1 MAASLPTDPQAGD
14 LAFARAVA
22 ARLQEAG
29 FQAYFAGGC
38 VRDRLMHRVPS
49 DYDVA
54 TDATP
59 PEVMKLFP
67 RHSAV
72 GAQFGVILV
81 HGREAGAENTIHPD
95 AASAPPAARDV
106 AVATFRTESSYRDGR
121 HPADVR

>member
-1 MAASLPTDPQAGD
+1 MAASLPTDAHAGD

-29 FQAYFAGGC
+29 FHAYFAGGC
-38 VRDRLMHRVPS
+38 VRDRLMHQTPR

-81 HGREAGAENTIHPD
+81 HGREADAEAANLTD
-95 AASAPPAARDV
+95 AAPAQPPAARDV
-106 AVATFRTESSYRDGR
+106 AVATFRTESS
-121 HPADVR
+121 